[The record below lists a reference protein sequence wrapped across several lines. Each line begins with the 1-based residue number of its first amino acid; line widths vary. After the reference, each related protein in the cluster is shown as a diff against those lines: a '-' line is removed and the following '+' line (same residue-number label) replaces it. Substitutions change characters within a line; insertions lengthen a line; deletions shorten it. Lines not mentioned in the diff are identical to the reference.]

1 MPITP
6 GGSEGGMHCCVITAN
21 ALGKAFQFG
30 NAAVLGLDK
39 PFIQIIASTF
49 REHRDKGLTELIG
62 RIQIT
67 VPLADVCHLLAL
79 LLVKLFRLA
88 DIQPRCACGSQAAYV
103 LRW

>member
-1 MPITP
+1 
-6 GGSEGGMHCCVITAN
+6 MHCCVITAN

-103 LRW
+103 LESSA